1 MIWKYYI
8 PHIWEADRTVW
19 EDVYLLP
26 DHPSYTDQALWLT
39 IDALGYYE
47 GSERD
52 EAESR
57 LGHQSYLIDDTD
69 MLVCTEDFSKLELLN
84 WVGIWLEE
92 KGLLFTTLE
101 EGTAK
106 EFRGRTAVD
115 EALQT
120 VYAEMEDNEMT
131 NVHIHPDTFAE
142 IPADTNTGHKYKLV
156 FPRKLLEEIEVMP
169 EHEAEDLMRAMA
181 RLADNPT
188 PADSKRLVDEED
200 LNE

>member
-1 MIWKYYI
+1 
-8 PHIWEADRTVW
+8 
-19 EDVYLLP
+19 
-26 DHPSYTDQALWLT
+26 
-39 IDALGYYE
+39 
-47 GSERD
+47 
-52 EAESR
+52 
-57 LGHQSYLIDDTD
+57 
-69 MLVCTEDFSKLELLN
+69 
-84 WVGIWLEE
+84 
-92 KGLLFTTLE
+92 
-101 EGTAK
+101 
-106 EFRGRTAVD
+106 
-115 EALQT
+115 
-120 VYAEMEDNEMT
+120 MEDNEMT